1 MKRVVA
7 AAAVA
12 AGILVA
18 SPLSAGAWCS
28 YCEWDPL
35 VLVITPGGHIV
46 PVYDS
51 VWTSQL
57 LNIGLP
63 VESYTTSRVY
73 GPQRQAE
80 TQVDV
85 TIYVPAGLLFN
96 FSTMD
101 EITTGLLGSGTVLA
115 RTTGTSGTPVHL
127 KFVLPEA

>member
-73 GPQRQAE
+73 GPQRQPE

-85 TIYVPAGLLFN
+85 TIDVPAGLLFN

-101 EITTGLLGSGTVLA
+101 EVTTGLLGSGTVLA

>member
-1 MKRVVA
+1 MKRVVVA
-7 AAAVA
+7 AALA

-18 SPLSAGAWCS
+18 LPVSAGAWCS

-35 VLVITPGGHIV
+35 VLVVTPGGHIV

-57 LNIGLP
+57 LDIGLP

-73 GPQRQAE
+73 SATGQPE
-80 TQVDV
+80 TKVDM
-85 TIYVPAGLLFN
+85 TIYVPTGLLFK

-101 EITTGLLGSGTVLA
+101 EVTTGLLGSGTLLA
-115 RTTGTSGTPVHL
+115 RTTGTSGTPAQL
-127 KFVLPEA
+127 QFVLPVA